1 MDNKSILV
9 LFFVFIVVFILSF
22 TLSLDAIANSQVMYG
37 IYAFVGFLIL
47 VLLSLFE
54 SMTLSKSGVSL
65 AYWFR
70 ILTITSLIV
79 FIWYCTRVGTL
90 FGWW

>member
-22 TLSLDAIANSQVMYG
+22 TLSLDAVANSQVLYG
-37 IYAFVGFLIL
+37 VYAFVGFLLL
-47 VLLSLFE
+47 VLLALFE
-54 SMTLSKSGVSL
+54 SMTLAKNGVSL

-70 ILTITSLIV
+70 ILAITSLIV
-79 FIWYCTRVGTL
+79 LVWYTTRVGAL
-90 FGWW
+90 FKWW